1 MGGKYML
8 RNIAG
13 NKGGMGGRYCT
24 IMYSIMPLFCVENAF
39 FQHLSTPPKSD
50 PC

>member
-13 NKGGMGGRYCT
+13 NKGGVGGRYCT

-39 FQHLSTPPKSD
+39 FSTSLDTSESD
-50 PC
+50 L